1 MTAKTPFLVSPQWL
15 ADRLGTPGL
24 SIVDASWYLPAMG
37 RDHAKEF
44 AARRIPGA
52 VFFDQDKIV
61 DPDSKLPHTLPSA
74 EIFAQEVG
82 ELGIS
87 DTDTIVIYDG
97 PGFFSAPRVWWLFR
111 VFGAQ
116 SVVLLDGGFDAWEKA
131 GLPTDAA
138 QFEIPNT
145 TNFTANLNAESVA
158 TLADMKQIVRTG
170 ESQIADARPAG
181 RFTAEVPEPRADM
194 RSGHMPG
201 ARSLPI
207 LSLADGG
214 KLKSLSALQELVEQA
229 GIDLTKPVVTTCG
242 SGVTAAGISF
252 VLTALGHTDHKLFD
266 GSWVEWSTQDDTPVV
281 TGEA

>member
-1 MTAKTPFLVSPQWL
+1 MTETTQLPVSTQWL

-24 SIVDASWYLPAMG
+24 SVVDASWYLPAMG
-37 RDHAKEF
+37 RDHAQEF

-61 DPDSKLPHTLPSA
+61 DPDSNLPHALPSA
-74 EIFAQEVG
+74 EVFAQKVG
-82 ELGIS
+82 ELGIT
-87 DTDTIVIYDG
+87 DTDTIVVYDG

-111 VFGAQ
+111 VFGAKN
-116 SVVLLDGGFDAWEKA
+116 VHLLDGGFDNWEKA
-131 GLPTDAA
+131 GLPVDTAEPKTPSPA
-138 QFEIPNT
+138 TFN
-145 TNFTANLNAESVA
+145 ANLDAERVA
-158 TLADMKQIVRTG
+158 TLADMKRFVETR
-170 ESQIADARPAG
+170 ERQIADARPAA

-194 RSGHMPG
+194 RAGHMPG
-201 ARSLPI
+201 ARSLPV
-207 LSLADGG
+207 LSLAENG
-214 KLKSLSALQELVEQA
+214 KLKSVKELRELVEQA

-252 VLTALGHTDHKLFD
+252 ALTALGHNDHKLFD